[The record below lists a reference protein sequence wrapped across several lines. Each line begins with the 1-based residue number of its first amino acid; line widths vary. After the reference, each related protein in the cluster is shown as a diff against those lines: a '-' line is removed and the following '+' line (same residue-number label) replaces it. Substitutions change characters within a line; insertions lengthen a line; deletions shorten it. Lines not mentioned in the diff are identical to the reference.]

1 MKKELIKNL
10 TDIKELIDDWNA
22 GLIDKER
29 DFLILLREKGNEMI
43 CLIEEEEIEEVDY
56 NK

>member
-1 MKKELIKNL
+1 MKKELIKSL
-10 TDIKELIDDWNA
+10 TDIKDLIDDWNS

-29 DFLILLREKGNEMI
+29 DFLIPLREKGNEMI
-43 CLIEEEEIEEVDY
+43 CLLEEEELEEVDY